1 MNNTNPM
8 LISKIS
14 EYIDNPNLLKALY
27 SNYNDFELR
36 EYFDFQSD
44 SINNFTLA
52 RWLWLLKSFFSLQL
66 ILNKKLYL
74 PGIGLFTI
82 SPQKYYKE

>member
-52 RWLWLLKSFFSLQL
+52 R
-66 ILNKKLYL
+66 
-74 PGIGLFTI
+74 
-82 SPQKYYKE
+82 